1 MKDSSEGM
9 DLKGRDVL
17 VLGIGASGAA
27 AAKLL
32 LQKGARVTCSD
43 RCEEEDVQRK
53 AAFLRGLGCRV
64 ELGAQREDFARGAEL
79 SVISPGIDP
88 SIPLVRELAHDGIPI
103 ISEIELAFRF
113 CACPVIA
120 VTGTNGKTTV
130 VTLLEKVLLSSGRR
144 AVACGNIGRPF
155 SEVVAGENS
164 PELVVLEVSSFQLEA
179 IREFTP
185 WIGVILNITDDHLDR
200 YAGLEDYAR
209 AKAALF
215 RNQGSRDWAVVR
227 AEDKSVWEKYE
238 VLGRQSELLFSASET
253 LDNGA
258 CVEEDTLLMKRG
270 GRREEICRRR
280 DVALVGEHNIENV
293 LAVAAISSICGVVP
307 GVLRET
313 IRSFHGLPH
322 RMEPIVTRGGV
333 RYINDS
339 KATNPGAV
347 IRALQSLEGPV
358 LLIAGGKD
366 KGFDYSVLRQDIS
379 KKVKAVILIGEARER
394 MRRALDGVTE
404 ALYAETLA
412 EAVGLA
418 AERAVP
424 GDTVL
429 LSPACSSYDMFEN
442 FEERGEVFKRCVW
455 GVTKNDTQLLGSR
468 NSGVRSQNEDASGGI

>member
-1 MKDSSEGM
+1 M
-9 DLKGRDVL
+9 DVAGREVL

-27 AAKLL
+27 AAQLL
-32 LQKGARVTCSD
+32 LQRGAVVRCSD
-43 RCEEEDVQRK
+43 RCQEEDVQRK
-53 AAFLRGLGCRV
+53 AAFLRDLGCRV
-64 ELGAQREDFARGAEL
+64 ELGAHREDFARGAEL
-79 SVISPGIDP
+79 AVISPGIDP
-88 SIPLVRELAHDGIPI
+88 SIPLVKKLAHDGIPLL
-103 ISEIELAFRF
+103 SEIELAFRF

-130 VTLLEKVLLSSGRR
+130 VTLLEKVLLASGRR

-155 SEVVAGENS
+155 SEGVGGENS

-200 YAGLEDYAR
+200 YPGLEEYAR

-227 AEDKSVWEKYE
+227 AEDRAVWEKYE
-238 VLGRQSELLFSASET
+238 VLGRQSVLLFSASGA
-253 LDNGA
+253 LDEGA
-258 CVEEDTLLMKRG
+258 CREGDTLLIKRD
-270 GRREEICRRR
+270 GRRGEICRRR
-280 DVALVGEHNIENV
+280 DVTLVGEHNIENV
-293 LAVAAISSICGVVP
+293 LAVAAVSSICGVKL

-313 IRSFHGLPH
+313 IESFHGLPH
-322 RMEPIVTRGGV
+322 RMEPIATQGGV

-366 KGFDYSVLRQDIS
+366 KGFDYSVLRKEVS
-379 KKVKAVILIGEARER
+379 KKVKTSILIGEAKER

-404 ALYAETLA
+404 TLYAETLPD
-412 EAVGLA
+412 AVEFA
-418 AERAVP
+418 AARAVP

-429 LSPACSSYDMFEN
+429 LSPACSSYDMFNN

-455 GVTKNDTQLLGSR
+455 GLMTNDKYQMTQ
-468 NSGVRSQNEDASGGI
+468 RSNDK